1 MLWSVVL
8 FLSSLRAS
16 SPFGRVMRI
25 HASARGFAA
34 HSRVPSQLASL
45 SIIGGFA
52 RWLFPQDL
60 INPELKIKW
69 KRERMWPHFLF
80 KCLVTRNQRIMPISA
95 TVFTQYT
102 LFNCKRT
109 SFVVVVVVAV
119 VSQYMENSPFSF
131 CFLER

>member
-1 MLWSVVL
+1 
-8 FLSSLRAS
+8 
-16 SPFGRVMRI
+16 
-25 HASARGFAA
+25 
-34 HSRVPSQLASL
+34 
-45 SIIGGFA
+45 
-52 RWLFPQDL
+52 
-60 INPELKIKW
+60 
-69 KRERMWPHFLF
+69 MWPHFLF